1 MSIKQALLALLT
13 EGEQYGYQLRASFE
27 ARAGGAWPLNIGQ
40 VYTTLDRL
48 EGGGLVE
55 RREADAEGHV
65 HYALTDAGRTMADQ
79 WWVTPAPHPSPG
91 RDDVAM
97 KLALAVSIPGADV
110 ARVIQVQRKSTM
122 ETLQDLTRAK
132 RASGD
137 ADEAWALVADSL
149 IFRAEAEVRWLDH
162 TESRIAMRAVRGGEA
177 KHAARTAA
185 DAKASAAPAP
195 EGDRD
200 EVRS

>member
-13 EGEQYGYQLRASFE
+13 EGEQYGYELRAGFE
-27 ARAGGAWPLNIGQ
+27 ARTGGAWPLNIGQ

-48 EGGGLVE
+48 EKSGLVE

-65 HYALTDAGRTMADQ
+65 HYGLTDAGLASTEE

-97 KLALAVSIPGADV
+97 KIALAVSLPGADV
-110 ARVIQVQRKSTM
+110 ARVIQVQRRSTM

-132 RASGD
+132 RASADDDD
-137 ADEAWALVADSL
+137 AWELVADSL
-149 IFRAEAEVRWLDH
+149 IFRAEAELRWLDH
-162 TESRIAMRAVRGGEA
+162 TETRLSRQGPRRGTQPSEVKEA
-177 KHAARTAA
+177 AAAAHLGAAR
-185 DAKASAAPAP
+185 
-195 EGDRD
+195 EGARP
-200 EVRS
+200 

>member
-13 EGEQYGYQLRASFE
+13 EGEQYGYELRAGFE
-27 ARAGGAWPLNIGQ
+27 TRTGGAWPLNIGQ

-48 EGGGLVE
+48 EKSGLVE
-55 RREADAEGHV
+55 RREPDAEGHV
-65 HYALTDAGRTMADQ
+65 HYGLTDAGRASTEE

-97 KLALAVSIPGADV
+97 KIALAVSLPGADV

-132 RASGD
+132 RASADGD
-137 ADEAWALVADSL
+137 DAWELVADSL
-149 IFRAEAEVRWLDH
+149 IFRAEAELRWLDH
-162 TESRIAMRAVRGGEA
+162 TETRLARRGPRPAGQPAAFNQAAGADRAV
-177 KHAARTAA
+177 ARA
-185 DAKASAAPAP
+185 
-195 EGDRD
+195 EG
-200 EVRS
+200 VRS

>member
-13 EGEQYGYQLRASFE
+13 EGEQYGYELRAGFE
-27 ARAGGAWPLNIGQ
+27 ARTGGAWPLNIGQ

-48 EGGGLVE
+48 EKSGLVE
-55 RREADAEGHV
+55 RRVPDAEGRV
-65 HYALTDAGRTMADQ
+65 HYGLTHAGRTATEE

-97 KLALAVSIPGADV
+97 KIALAVSIPGADV

-132 RASGD
+132 RASADDDD
-137 ADEAWALVADSL
+137 AWELVADSL
-149 IFRAEAEVRWLDH
+149 IFRAEAEIRWLDH
-162 TESRIAMRAVRGGEA
+162 TESKLAQRAKSTLNLR
-177 KHAARTAA
+177 AAEEKRTDSRHAA
-185 DAKASAAPAP
+185 DAAEAS
-195 EGDRD
+195 R
-200 EVRS
+200 

>member
-1 MSIKQALLALLT
+1 MSIKQALLVLLT
-13 EGEQYGYQLRASFE
+13 EGEQYGYELRAGFE
-27 ARAGGAWPLNIGQ
+27 ARTGGAWPLNIGQ

-65 HYALTDAGRTMADQ
+65 HYALTDAGRTTADQ

-97 KLALAVSIPGADV
+97 KIALAVSIPGADV

-137 ADEAWALVADSL
+137 ADEAWALVADAL
-149 IFRAEAEVRWLDH
+149 IFRAEAEIRWLDH
-162 TESRIAMRAVRGGEA
+162 TESRLARRGHSGTWA
-177 KHAARTAA
+177 GPISVVDVDSPDSVAR
-185 DAKASAAPAP
+185 S
-195 EGDRD
+195 
-200 EVRS
+200 